1 MTLNNISIDHI
12 KPISKFNLNDEN
24 DFLDCC
30 NYTNIQPLLT
40 ITNKEKYNKWTEENN
55 KYWNENI
62 KNKEYY
68 EIYIP

>member
-1 MTLNNISIDHI
+1 MTLDNILIDHI
-12 KPISKFNLNDEN
+12 KPISKFNLDDEN

-30 NYTNIQPLLT
+30 NYTNIQPLLH
-40 ITNKEKYNKWTEENN
+40 ITNLEKHNKWTDENN

>member
-12 KPISKFNLNDEN
+12 KPISKFNLEDEN
-24 DFLDCC
+24 EFLDCC
-30 NYTNIQPLLT
+30 NYTNIQPLLA
-40 ITNKEKYNKWTEENN
+40 ITNMEKYNKWTDENN